1 MSLKRRIEALEEKF
15 KPKPQIRFIL
25 SVDEMTDEPGVIWVL
40 FEL

>member
-15 KPKPQIRFIL
+15 KPKSTIRFIL
-25 SVDEMTDEPGVIWVL
+25 NINEMTDEPGVIWVL